1 MSPGGQLLSE
11 AGPVRSREWW
21 QWSHMGWRV
30 REAGKGPA
38 PLWAAAGILRDTGQ
52 MCTDLP
58 RQPPWEGRPADDS
71 RDVETKKNNYPPSVN
86 RKEINTRMSN
96 CPLIAS

>member
-1 MSPGGQLLSE
+1 
-11 AGPVRSREWW
+11 
-21 QWSHMGWRV
+21 MGWRV

-52 MCTDLP
+52 MFTDLP
-58 RQPPWEGRPADDS
+58 RQLPWEGRPADDS